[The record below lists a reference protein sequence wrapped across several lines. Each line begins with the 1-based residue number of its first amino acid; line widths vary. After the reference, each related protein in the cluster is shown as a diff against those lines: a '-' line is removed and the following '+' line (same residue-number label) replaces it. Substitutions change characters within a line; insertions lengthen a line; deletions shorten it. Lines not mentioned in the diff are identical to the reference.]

1 MKLEEYIESIF
12 GCLERIENKINGLSV
27 PLPEGNSPTVN
38 NEKEKDE
45 SVLNEVLKGHETFRK
60 LLTRVC
66 EGLVAIKNDMVS
78 MDRKN
83 SSQERLGQVLSE
95 IRNEQRKNQEK
106 VETLFCETNDTI
118 RKNAVKTSNINHHF
132 SLSLESPYILGSFFV
147 MFVTIV
153 ILSVALYFSARTDNV
168 QADNDLK
175 YRYVKMK
182 GEATPEQLVEL
193 ENLFGPNRNNE
204 RIKQM
209 REDVEA
215 YEEAVQRQATL
226 TEQARLKEQAAREF
240 DSKAKSIKDKSI
252 TDEPK
257 K

>member
-27 PLPEGNSPTVN
+27 PSPEGNSPTVN
-38 NEKEKDE
+38 NKQDE
-45 SVLNEVLKGHETFRK
+45 SVLNEIRNGHETFRK
-60 LLTRVC
+60 LLIRIC
-66 EGLVAIKNDMVS
+66 EGLAAIKNDMVS

-95 IRNEQRKNQEK
+95 IHNEQRKNQEK
-106 VETLFCETNDTI
+106 VESLFCETNDTI
-118 RKNAVKTSNINHHF
+118 RKNTVKTSNINHHF
-132 SLSLESPYILGSFFV
+132 SLSVESPYTLGSFFV
-147 MFVTIV
+147 MFVIIV
-153 ILSVALYFSARTDNV
+153 ILSVALYFSVRTDKV
-168 QADNDLK
+168 QAENDLK

-193 ENLFGPNRNNE
+193 ENFFGPNRDNGQI
-204 RIKQM
+204 RQM

-215 YEEAVQRQATL
+215 YEEAVRRQATL
-226 TEQARLKEQAAREF
+226 TEQARLKEQAAREL
-240 DSKAKSIKDKSI
+240 DSKAKSIKDKAI
-252 TDEPK
+252 TDKSK

>member
-12 GCLERIENKINGLSV
+12 GCLERIENKINGLSA

-38 NEKEKDE
+38 NEKDE
-45 SVLNEVLKGHETFRK
+45 SVLNEVRNGHETFRK
-60 LLTRVC
+60 LLARVC
-66 EGLVAIKNDMVS
+66 EGLAAIKNDIVS

-95 IRNEQRKNQEK
+95 IRNEQRQHQEK
-106 VETLFCETNDTI
+106 VEALFCETNDTV

-132 SLSLESPYILGSFFV
+132 SLSVESPYTLGSFFV

-153 ILSVALYFSARTDNV
+153 ILSVALYFSARIDNE

-182 GEATPEQLVEL
+182 GGATPEQLMEL
-193 ENLFGPNRNNE
+193 ENLFGPNRDNGL
-204 RIKQM
+204 IGQM

-215 YEEAVQRQATL
+215 YEEAVQRQAAL
-226 TEQARLKEQAAREF
+226 TEQVRLKEQAAREL
-240 DSKAKSIKDKSI
+240 DTKAKSIKDKSI
-252 TDEPK
+252 TDKSK

>member
-12 GCLERIENKINGLSV
+12 GCLERIENKINGLSAL
-27 PLPEGNSPTVN
+27 LPEGNSPTVN
-38 NEKEKDE
+38 NEKDE
-45 SVLNEVLKGHETFRK
+45 SVLNEVRNDHETFRK
-60 LLTRVC
+60 LLARVY

-95 IRNEQRKNQEK
+95 IRNEQRQHQEK
-106 VETLFCETNDTI
+106 VEALFCETNDTV
-118 RKNAVKTSNINHHF
+118 RKNSVKTSNINHHF
-132 SLSLESPYILGSFFV
+132 SLSVESPYTLLGSFFV

-153 ILSVALYFSARTDNV
+153 ILSVALYFSVRTDNV

-193 ENLFGPNRNNE
+193 ENLFGPNRDNE
-204 RIKQM
+204 RIEQM

-215 YEEAVQRQATL
+215 YEEAVQRQAAL
-226 TEQARLKEQAAREF
+226 TEQARLKEQAAREL
-240 DSKAKSIKDKSI
+240 DTKAKSIKDKSI

>member
-12 GCLERIENKINGLSV
+12 GCLERIENKINGLSI

-38 NEKEKDE
+38 NEKDE
-45 SVLNEVLKGHETFRK
+45 SVLNEVRNGHETFRK
-60 LLTRVC
+60 LLVRMW

-83 SSQERLGQVLSE
+83 LSQERLGQVLSE
-95 IRNEQRKNQEK
+95 IHNEQRKNQEK

-118 RKNAVKTSNINHHF
+118 RKNTVKASNINHHF
-132 SLSLESPYILGSFFV
+132 SLSIESPYTLWSFFV

-153 ILSVALYFSARTDNV
+153 VLSVALYFSARTDNV

-204 RIKQM
+204 RIEQM
-209 REDVEA
+209 REDVET
-215 YEEAVQRQATL
+215 YEEVVRRQATL
-226 TEQARLKEQAAREF
+226 TEQARLKEQAAREL
-240 DSKAKSIKDKSI
+240 DNKAKSIKDKPI

>member
-27 PLPEGNSPTVN
+27 PLPEGNSPTRN
-38 NEKEKDE
+38 NGKEKNE
-45 SVLNEVLKGHETFRK
+45 SVLNEVRNDHETFRK
-60 LLTRVC
+60 LLARVY
-66 EGLVAIKNDMVS
+66 EGLAAIKNDMVS

-83 SSQERLGQVLSE
+83 SSQ
-95 IRNEQRKNQEK
+95 KNQEK

-132 SLSLESPYILGSFFV
+132 SLSIESPYILGSFSV
-147 MFVTIV
+147 MFAVV
-153 ILSVALYFSARTDNV
+153 VALSVALYFSAGTDNA

-193 ENLFGPNRNNE
+193 ESLFGPNRNNE
-204 RIKQM
+204 RIEQM

-215 YEEAVQRQATL
+215 YEEAVRRQATL
-226 TEQARLKEQAAREF
+226 TEQARLKEQAARELN
-240 DSKAKSIKDKSI
+240 SKAKSIKDKSI
-252 TDEPK
+252 TDKPK
-257 K
+257 N

>member
-12 GCLERIENKINGLSV
+12 GCLERIENKINGLSA

-38 NEKEKDE
+38 NEKDE
-45 SVLNEVLKGHETFRK
+45 SVLNEVRNDHETFRK
-60 LLTRVC
+60 LLARVY
-66 EGLVAIKNDMVS
+66 EGLAAIKNDMVS

-95 IRNEQRKNQEK
+95 MHNEQRKNQEK
-106 VETLFCETNDTI
+106 VQALFCETNDTI

-132 SLSLESPYILGSFFV
+132 SLSIKSPYIFGSFSV
-147 MFVTIV
+147 MFAAIV
-153 ILSVALYFSARTDNV
+153 SLSVALYFSMRTDNI

-182 GEATPEQLVEL
+182 GETTPEQLVEL
-193 ENLFGPNRNNE
+193 ENIFGPNRDNE
-204 RIKQM
+204 RIRLI

-215 YEEAVQRQATL
+215 YEEAVQRQAAL
-226 TEQARLKEQAAREF
+226 TEQARMKEQAAREL

>member
-1 MKLEEYIESIF
+1 MKMEECIESIF
-12 GCLERIENKINGLSV
+12 GCLERIEDKINGLSV
-27 PLPEGNSPTVN
+27 PSPEGNSPTVN
-38 NEKEKDE
+38 NTQDE
-45 SVLNEVLKGHETFRK
+45 SVLNEVRNGHETFRK
-60 LLTRVC
+60 LLARVY
-66 EGLVAIKNDMVS
+66 EGLAAIKNDMVS

-95 IRNEQRKNQEK
+95 IHNEQRKNQEK

-118 RKNAVKTSNINHHF
+118 RKDAVKTNNINHHF
-132 SLSLESPYILGSFFV
+132 SLSIESPYTLWSFFV

-153 ILSVALYFSARTDNV
+153 ILSVALYFSARIDNK

-204 RIKQM
+204 RIEQM

-252 TDEPK
+252 TDKSK

>member
-38 NEKEKDE
+38 NEKNE
-45 SVLNEVLKGHETFRK
+45 SVLNEVRNGHETFRK
-60 LLTRVC
+60 LLARMC
-66 EGLVAIKNDMVS
+66 EGLAAIKNDMVS

-95 IRNEQRKNQEK
+95 IHNEQRQHQEK
-106 VETLFCETNDTI
+106 VEALFCETNDTI
-118 RKNAVKTSNINHHF
+118 RKYAVKTSNINHHF
-132 SLSLESPYILGSFFV
+132 SLSVESPYTLWSFFV
-147 MFVTIV
+147 MFVTNV
-153 ILSVALYFSARTDNV
+153 ILSVALYFSAGTENV

-193 ENLFGPNRNNE
+193 ENLFGPNRYN
-204 RIKQM
+204 RCVRTWKPT
-209 REDVEA
+209 RKRYGD
-215 YEEAVQRQATL
+215 R
-226 TEQARLKEQAAREF
+226 
-240 DSKAKSIKDKSI
+240 
-252 TDEPK
+252 PP
-257 K
+257 

>member
-12 GCLERIENKINGLSV
+12 GCLERIENKINGLSL
-27 PLPEGNSPTVN
+27 PLQEGNSPTVN
-38 NEKEKDE
+38 NEKDD
-45 SVLNEVLKGHETFRK
+45 SVLNEVLKGHEIFRK
-60 LLTRVC
+60 LLVRVC

-95 IRNEQRKNQEK
+95 MRNEQRQNQEK
-106 VETLFCETNDTI
+106 VEALFCETNDTI
-118 RKNAVKTSNINHHF
+118 RKNAVKTNNINHHF
-132 SLSLESPYILGSFFV
+132 SLSVESPYTLWSFFV

-153 ILSVALYFSARTDNV
+153 ILSVTLYFSVRTDNV

-182 GEATPEQLVEL
+182 GEATHEQLVEL
-193 ENLFGPNRNNE
+193 ENLFGPNRNNG
-204 RIKQM
+204 RIRQI
-209 REDVEA
+209 REDVET
-215 YEEAVQRQATL
+215 YEKAVQRQAAL
-226 TEQARLKEQAAREF
+226 TEQARLKEQAAREL
-240 DSKAKSIKDKSI
+240 DTKAKSIKDKSI
-252 TDEPK
+252 TDKPK